1 MTTRGPRSGAAVGV
15 ALGIATLLTAINPA
29 ATPAQAPGPGG
40 GPSIEMYLGHP
51 VFAGEVLVALR
62 PNADRARLRAAVD
75 ADSDSLVGA
84 GRFWHARSRSRNVAA
99 LISQLSARNDVLYV
113 EPNYVL
119 YAVREPNDPRFP
131 ELWGLRNL
139 GQIVKGIAGVPGDDI
154 HAVPAWDKAIGS
166 RNVVVGIVDTGIDY
180 SHPDL
185 AANVWAAPSSFTVTI
200 AGRAITCAAGTH
212 GFNAITKTCDP
223 FDDHFHGSH
232 VSGTIGASADN
243 GIGVTGINWY
253 ASMMGLKFLSSSGT
267 GALTDAINAI
277 EFAIQAKAAF
287 PGGGANVRVLS
298 NSWAGGGFSQAL
310 LDEITRVNQND
321 ILFVAAAGNSTSDN
335 DATPTYPASYAVPN
349 VVAVAAT
356 DNQDALASFSNW
368 GATSVHLGAPGVGV
382 LSTIP
387 GGAYNSFS
395 GTSMATP
402 HVSGAAAL
410 LLSRCALDTPSLK
423 SLILGSVD
431 PDPALAG
438 KTITGGRLN
447 VAQAIDGCGRSANLV
462 PSVNLTAPSA
472 EVTTTSDT
480 PIVVGASASDSD
492 SGIARVS
499 FYAGTALIGVDTVAP
514 YQSTWTNAPVGN
526 YAVTAVATDN
536 EGATAT
542 STSVTVH
549 VLPGAASVP
558 FGGSPFN
565 VPGVIEA
572 ENFNDGGEG
581 AGYHDMTPGNA
592 GGQYRQTDVDIQA
605 TADSGG
611 GYVVGYVQPGEWLA
625 YTISVFA
632 SAQYNVSARIS
643 SLGVGGTFHIEVD
656 GADVTGPVA
665 IPDTTSWAAYQSIV
679 VPSVSMGAGVHL
691 MRVVMDSKGPSGWV
705 GNFNNFSFNAP
716 GVNVPP
722 SVQLTSPANGAS
734 FTSPATIALAASASD
749 PDGSVAQVAF
759 YSGQTLVGSDATAPF
774 TFSWTNVPPGNYT
787 LTAVATDNLGATNAS
802 VPISVQVVAPPTS
815 TPFGGQ
821 PAPIPG
827 LIEFENFDDGGDG
840 IAYHDL
846 TSGNTGGQYRQTNVD
861 IEATTDVGGGYS
873 LGWNS
878 AGEWLK
884 YTVSV
889 AATGSYKMEARV
901 ATTGTGGI
909 FHIEVDGADATGA
922 LIVPGTGGWQTWRS
936 IALDGIPLT
945 AGVHV
950 LKVSFDTNGT
960 TGWMGNFNFMRWTA
974 SIAGNVPPTV
984 QIVAPADGVSY
995 TPPATVNF
1003 TATAS
1008 DPDGTITQVAFYAA
1022 NTLLGIDTAAPFTL
1036 TWSLVPIGDY
1046 VITARAIDSG
1056 GASIIAAPITVHV
1069 AAATS
1074 PTPFGGLPAVIPGQ
1088 IEAENFDDG
1097 GEGVAY
1103 HDSKPGNQG
1112 GQYRQTD
1119 VDIENT
1125 SDIGGGYSIGYATP
1139 GEWLVYSVAVNASG
1153 NYTLQVRVASLTG
1166 DGTFHVEVDGVN
1178 VTGTIAVPNTGG
1190 WQIWQFVTRSGIALT
1205 AGAHRLRIV
1214 FDTAGAI
1221 GYVGNVNYLK
1231 WTPE

>member
-1 MTTRGPRSGAAVGV
+1 M
-15 ALGIATLLTAINPA
+15 NPA
-29 ATPAQAPGPGG
+29 RTPAQAPGPGG
-40 GPSIEMYLGHP
+40 ASIEMFRGRP
-51 VFAGEVLVALR
+51 VLAGEVLVALR

-84 GRFWHARSRSRNVAA
+84 GRFWHARSRTRTVAA
-99 LISQLSARNDVLYV
+99 LISLLSARGDVLYA

-139 GQIVKGIAGVPGDDI
+139 GQIVKGIAGVPGADI
-154 HAVPAWDKAIGS
+154 GAVPAWDKALGS

-185 AANVWAAPSSFTVTI
+185 AANVWSAPSNFTVTV
-200 AGRAITCAAGTH
+200 AGRTITCPAGTH
-212 GFNAITKTCDP
+212 GFNAIAKNCDP

-232 VSGTIGASADN
+232 VSGTIGAVADN
-243 GIGVTGINWY
+243 GVGVAGINWY
-253 ASMMGLKFLSSSGT
+253 ASMMGLKFLSASGT

-298 NSWAGGGFSQAL
+298 NSWAGGAFSQAL
-310 LDEITRVNQND
+310 LDEITRVNQSD

-349 VVAVAAT
+349 VIAVAAT

-387 GGAYNSFS
+387 GGTYDSFS

-410 LLSRCALDTPSLK
+410 LLSRCTLDTPSLK
-423 SLILGSVD
+423 NLILSTVD
-431 PDPALAG
+431 ADPALTG
-438 KTITGGRLN
+438 KTITGGRLD
-447 VAQAIDGCGRSANLV
+447 VGRAINACGRSGNVV
-462 PSVNLTAPSA
+462 PTVSLTTPSA
-472 EVTTTSDT
+472 EITTTSDV
-480 PIVVGASASDSD
+480 PLVVAGLASDAD

-499 FYAGTALIGVDTVAP
+499 FFAGTALIGTDGVAP

-526 YAVTAVATDN
+526 YAITAVATDN

-542 STSVTVH
+542 SSPVTVH

-565 VPGVIEA
+565 IPGVIEA

-605 TADSGG
+605 TADGGG
-611 GYVVGYVQPGEWLA
+611 GYIVGYVQPGEWLA
-625 YTISVFA
+625 YTVSVFA
-632 SAQYNVSARIS
+632 SAQYNVSARVS
-643 SLGVGGTFHIEVD
+643 SLGAGGTFHIEVD
-656 GADVTGPVA
+656 SFDVTGPVA
-665 IPDTTSWAAYQSIV
+665 VPDTTAWSAWQTIAL
-679 VPSVSMGAGVHL
+679 PSVSLSAGPHL

-705 GNFNNFSFNAP
+705 GNFNSFGFSAP

-722 SVQLTSPANGAS
+722 SVQLTSPPNGA
-734 FTSPATIALAASASD
+734 TYTAPATVPLAASASD
-749 PDGSVAQVAF
+749 PDGSVTQVAF
-759 YSGQTLVGSDATAPF
+759 YAGQTQIGSDASSPYN
-774 TFSWTNVPPGNYT
+774 FSWTNVAPGSYT
-787 LTAVATDNLGATNAS
+787 LTAVATDNLGATKTS
-802 VPISVQVVAPPTS
+802 TPISIQVVAPPS
-815 TPFGGQ
+815 PTPFGGQ
-821 PAPIPG
+821 PAQIPG
-827 LIEFENFDDGGDG
+827 LIEFENFDDGGEG
-840 IAYHDL
+840 VAYHDL
-846 TSGNTGGQYRQTNVD
+846 TSGNTGGQYRQTDVD

-909 FHIEVDGADATGA
+909 FHIEVDGTDVTGA

-936 IALDGIPLT
+936 IALDGIALR
-945 AGVHV
+945 AGTHV
-950 LKVSFDTNGT
+950 LRVSFDANGT
-960 TGWMGNFNFMRWTA
+960 TGWMGNFNSMRWTA
-974 SIAGNVPPTV
+974 SAAGNTPPTV
-984 QIVAPADGVSY
+984 QITSPNDGASY
-995 TPPATVNF
+995 TPPATVNI
-1003 TATAS
+1003 TAAAN
-1008 DPDGTITQVAFYAA
+1008 DPDGTITQVAFYAGT
-1022 NTLLGIDTAAPFTL
+1022 TLLGIDTAAPYTL
-1036 TWSLVPIGDY
+1036 TWSLVPLGDY
-1046 VITARAIDSG
+1046 AITARAIDSG
-1056 GASIIAAPITVHV
+1056 GASVLSAPVTVHV
-1069 AAATS
+1069 AAATN

-1119 VDIENT
+1119 VDIEIT
-1125 SDIGGGYSIGYATP
+1125 SDTGGGYSIGYATP
-1139 GEWLVYSVAVNASG
+1139 GEWLIYSVAVNASG
-1153 NYTLQVRVASLTG
+1153 NYTLLVRVASLTG

-1178 VTGTIAVPNTGG
+1178 VTGTIAMPNTGG
-1190 WQIWQFVTRSGIALT
+1190 WQIWQSVTRSGIALT

-1214 FDTAGAI
+1214 FDSAGAI